1 MHDPVKQLVKEEMER
16 FGYETTMHESY
27 YDLVLDDGITKETE
41 LRSVIIG
48 KVEEF
53 KKKYDVVFVFINMKG
68 YAQANN
74 VRLEWSIG
82 HSTEIPWYVKEL
94 PTIFISLNYT
104 NHLLD
109 VPMAK
114 TFINAYAPTREV
126 IRQTI
131 EKAAGEAAFE
141 GTCNDNV
148 FCGRWDTRL

>member
-1 MHDPVKQLVKEEMER
+1 
-16 FGYETTMHESY
+16 MHESY

-82 HSTEIPWYVKEL
+82 HSTEIPWYVKNFL
-94 PTIFISLNYT
+94 PYLFL
-104 NHLLD
+104 
-109 VPMAK
+109 
-114 TFINAYAPTREV
+114 
-126 IRQTI
+126 
-131 EKAAGEAAFE
+131 
-141 GTCNDNV
+141 
-148 FCGRWDTRL
+148 